1 MEVECLGVGF
11 MLAGGDI
18 FNFDRDFFLVVVKM
32 EMEDLE
38 LELGTVVRLV
48 WGFLNEK
55 IYFLWHL
62 SCMSLEGK
70 MSNVGGY
77 PFGMVIQVDFLIKLF
92 FLDGGHLGKVTGA
105 KMEMVVISLV
115 VGVVAGVV

>member
-18 FNFDRDFFLVVVKM
+18 FNFDRDFFLVVVKT

-62 SCMSLEGK
+62 S
-70 MSNVGGY
+70 
-77 PFGMVIQVDFLIKLF
+77 
-92 FLDGGHLGKVTGA
+92 
-105 KMEMVVISLV
+105 
-115 VGVVAGVV
+115 

>member
-1 MEVECLGVGF
+1 

-18 FNFDRDFFLVVVKM
+18 FNFDRDFFFVVVKM

-62 SCMSLEGK
+62 S
-70 MSNVGGY
+70 
-77 PFGMVIQVDFLIKLF
+77 
-92 FLDGGHLGKVTGA
+92 
-105 KMEMVVISLV
+105 
-115 VGVVAGVV
+115 